1 MADKNENQGSIK
13 KQLSGSGAPKGKK
26 KLVIKKKVDQK
37 KDISEHF
44 DASKKTKPSGPKTAG
59 SHP

>member
-37 KDISEHF
+37 NTRRKRRGIDN
-44 DASKKTKPSGPKTAG
+44 A
-59 SHP
+59 